1 LTVSTD
7 SKTAVNEVGGWEKL
21 PPIEED
27 ALPRRFSVKCDR
39 TQLGMA
45 DRLDKALHLYP
56 RDIDPSQRLSKEML

>member
-1 LTVSTD
+1 LSVSTD
-7 SKTAVNEVGGWEKL
+7 SKTAVNEVGGREKL

-27 ALPRRFSVKCDR
+27 ALPRRFSGKCDR

-45 DRLDKALHLYP
+45 DRLDKGVKLYP